1 MIEMQIYGPS
11 GVNGAY
17 QAGRSQPVRVDA
29 PHVGAA
35 SQPQDQLEISSAGT
49 YTDMVRDVP
58 DIRQDRVAAIRAAIA
73 DGTYETAD
81 KMDRAL
87 SALLDEIA

>member
-1 MIEMQIYGPS
+1 M
-11 GVNGAY
+11 
-17 QAGRSQPVRVDA
+17 
-29 PHVGAA
+29 
-35 SQPQDQLEISSAGT
+35 
-49 YTDMVRDVP
+49 P

-81 KMDRAL
+81 KMDEAL

>member
-11 GVNGAY
+11 GISGAY

-29 PHVGAA
+29 PHLEAA
-35 SQPQDQLEISSAGT
+35 SQPQDQLEISSAGSFA
-49 YTDMVRDVP
+49 DMVRDVP
-58 DIRQDRVAAIRAAIA
+58 DIRSDRVAAIRAAIA
-73 DGTYETAD
+73 DGSYETAD
-81 KMDRAL
+81 KMDQAL

>member
-1 MIEMQIYGPS
+1 MQIYGAG
-11 GVNGAY
+11 GVQGVQGLGGVQNS
-17 QAGRSQPVRVDA
+17 RRTEA
-29 PHVGAA
+29 PQAA
-35 SQPQDQLEISSAGT
+35 SLQPQDELQLSSAAAAS
-49 YTDMVRDVP
+49 YVDQVNQAP

-81 KMDRAL
+81 KMDKAL

>member
-1 MIEMQIYGPS
+1 MQIYGAGGVHGVQGPS
-11 GVNGAY
+11 GVQNSRRTEAP
-17 QAGRSQPVRVDA
+17 QAA
-29 PHVGAA
+29 NL
-35 SQPQDQLEISSAGT
+35 QPQDELELSSTSATG
-49 YTDMVRDVP
+49 YVDLVNQVP

-81 KMDRAL
+81 KMDKAL